1 MQRYARTLLALLPI
15 SVLPNATRDLSATH
29 SPRVDGYVITMSV
42 VAEGAGMTGPMQM
55 TLKAA
60 GSKLR
65 VEMDIGAVMG
75 AAGSDM
81 GPMMNGAFM
90 LPQEDGRLAMIL
102 PNMQNPLG
110 GGGKGMGMIMDMQA
124 MTGTLRDLG
133 ISIEIT
139 DMKVTV
145 EDLGAGETI
154 LGHKTKKYKMVQS
167 YLMGVKPFSG
177 VTEFSMATDM
187 TDAETGLKKFNDSFG
202 KQFVGAA
209 TSKEVQAE
217 IQAKTPPGF
226 AMRTIVNMTTPDG
239 PQTMKMEVT
248 KAEKAS
254 IDEKDFEVPAG
265 IQLMDMAAMMKRGH

>member
-1 MQRYARTLLALLPI
+1 MQRYAKTLLALLPI
-15 SVLPNATRDLSATH
+15 AVLPNPTRDLSARQA
-29 SPRVDGYVITMSV
+29 PRVDGYVITMAV

-65 VEMDIGAVMG
+65 IEMDMSAVMG
-75 AAGSDM
+75 GAGGDM

-110 GGGKGMGMIMDMQA
+110 GGMGMGMIMDMQT

-133 ISIEIT
+133 ISMEIT
-139 DMKVTV
+139 EMKVAL
-145 EDLGAGETI
+145 EELGAGETI
-154 LGHKTKKYKMVQS
+154 MGHKTKKYKMVQS
-167 YLMGVKPFSG
+167 YLMGGKPYSG
-177 VTEFSMATDM
+177 TTEFSMATDM
-187 TDAETGLKKFNDSFG
+187 TDAETGLKKFNDTFG
-202 KQFVGAA
+202 KQFLGAA

-217 IQAKTPPGF
+217 MQAKTPPGF
-226 AMRTIVNMTTPDG
+226 AMRTVVSMTTPDG

-248 KAEKAS
+248 KAEKAT

-265 IQLMDMAAMMKRGH
+265 IQLMDMGAMMKRGN